1 MTALQDASQLQI
13 ERLRRAWRGS
23 ALPGFLR
30 WWGGELSTLVPVRWR
45 HAFAGGQRWYVVER
59 KDDAWCLRRVGD
71 SLPLATADDIDGSD
85 HRQALLTRALAEAD
99 PADRR
104 VALLLPAGQ
113 VLRRRLVLPVAARDN
128 LRQVV
133 GFDLDRQT
141 PFRSEEIHFG
151 VRELGESGPEGRFV
165 AELAA
170 TPRQALDAQLDELA
184 TLGIAP
190 DRVDVAQGYGLTGIN
205 LLPPAR
211 APRRVDRRRR
221 MNIALG
227 IVIVALLFGAMATWL
242 HNRTA
247 ALETMRAEV
256 ESLRTDAQ
264 RVKGLRQRLTESAG
278 ASGFLARRKT
288 ESPAILPILAEL
300 TQRLPDDTWLERF
313 TVNATGQIGFQGQSP
328 QAARLI
334 DALKGASAI
343 GEPSFQGTIQTDP
356 TSGKERFYMQ
366 AKALM
371 PKQGAPAKP
380 AARSAAAK
388 ATTAGTPAAAASA
401 HAPAAS
407 ASAPGKPPLAA
418 PNAKGVA
425 PPSASKA
432 APSTVAPTPA
442 PKSVTPSSAAAAP
455 TPAGVPPTKDKE
467 TAGAHEAQ

>member
-1 MTALQDASQLQI
+1 
-13 ERLRRAWRGS
+13 
-23 ALPGFLR
+23 
-30 WWGGELSTLVPVRWR
+30 
-45 HAFAGGQRWYVVER
+45 
-59 KDDAWCLRRVGD
+59 
-71 SLPLATADDIDGSD
+71 
-85 HRQALLTRALAEAD
+85 
-99 PADRR
+99 
-104 VALLLPAGQ
+104 
-113 VLRRRLVLPVAARDN
+113 
-128 LRQVV
+128 
-133 GFDLDRQT
+133 
-141 PFRSEEIHFG
+141 
-151 VRELGESGPEGRFV
+151 
-165 AELAA
+165 
-170 TPRQALDAQLDELA
+170 
-184 TLGIAP
+184 
-190 DRVDVAQGYGLTGIN
+190 
-205 LLPPAR
+205 
-211 APRRVDRRRR
+211 

-227 IVIVALLFGAMATWL
+227 IVIVGLLFGAMATWL
-242 HNRTA
+242 HNRTV

-334 DALKGASAI
+334 DALKGASSI

-371 PKQGAPAKP
+371 PKPGAPAKP
-380 AARSAAAK
+380 VARSAPAK
-388 ATTAGTPAAAASA
+388 ATTAGSPAAAASA
-401 HAPAAS
+401 HAPAGS
-407 ASAPGKPPLAA
+407 ASAAAKPPLAV

-425 PPSASKA
+425 QPSASKA
-432 APSTVAPTPA
+432 APSAVAPPQA